1 MVDRYLAIIYIVP
14 TANFD
19 VGVITY
25 ILLVGFPPFLSHA
38 DDDDPNTLMNAPF
51 WTLFNERTDMLVDA
65 VKEVL
70 YFANI
75 LTRATNIH

>member
-1 MVDRYLAIIYIVP
+1 MLRQEPATSQADMWSI
-14 TANFD
+14 
-19 VGVITY
+19 GVIAY

-65 VKEVL
+65 IKQGS
-70 YFANI
+70 
-75 LTRATNIH
+75 